1 MYVFANHAL
10 SHTLINTSL
19 NDFHALLQKD
29 GNNHVRTSLLLAQAH
44 PSDARRS
51 MLEKLFSG
59 ITTHVGLDISIQP
72 TSVFPDEHDRYHRRK
87 SPFSDC
93 CLQLVFALL

>member
-1 MYVFANHAL
+1 MYVLPTTRFL
-10 SHTLINTSL
+10 TLLINTSL
-19 NDFHALLQKD
+19 NDFRALLQKD

-72 TSVFPDEHDRYHRRK
+72 TSAFPDEHDRYHRRK
-87 SPFSDC
+87 SPLSDR
-93 CLQLVFALL
+93 CLRLVFALL